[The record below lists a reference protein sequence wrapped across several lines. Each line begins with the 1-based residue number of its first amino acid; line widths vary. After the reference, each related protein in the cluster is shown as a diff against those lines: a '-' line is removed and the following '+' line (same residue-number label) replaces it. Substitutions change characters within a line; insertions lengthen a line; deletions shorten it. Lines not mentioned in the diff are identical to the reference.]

1 MERMGLYIFYLS
13 IKQYV
18 LCGLYV
24 YIKTV
29 PMAQ

>member
-1 MERMGLYIFYLS
+1 MECIELYVFYLS
-13 IKQYV
+13 IKPYV